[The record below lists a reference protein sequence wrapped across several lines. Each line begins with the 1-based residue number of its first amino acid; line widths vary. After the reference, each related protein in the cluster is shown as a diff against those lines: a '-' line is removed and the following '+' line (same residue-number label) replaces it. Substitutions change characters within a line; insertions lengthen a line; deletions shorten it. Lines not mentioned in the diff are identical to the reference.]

1 MKTQTKEKMWVDHN
15 YNVVPRERCF
25 SYERQSEASISRIAK
40 KAIDLE
46 VKLKNFRKLCEE
58 EIEKIYKKYC
68 EDKKITYDNS
78 KGFTAFLFDRTIKVE
93 RDAQKITGYD
103 ENTLIASFSEFQL
116 FLKDENASP
125 ILSKIVEGAFKSKG
139 DKLDKGQINMLLSHQ
154 SDNTVKDNEHY
165 QRACELLKAAKIEA
179 GVKHYYRVYEGTYPD
194 DYKLIN
200 LNFSNI

>member
-1 MKTQTKEKMWVDHN
+1 MKTQTKEKMWIDHN
-15 YNVVPRERCF
+15 DNVVPRERCF
-25 SYERQSEASISRIAK
+25 QYERQSEISISRIAK

-46 VKLKNFRKLCEE
+46 AKLKAFKKLCEE
-58 EIEKIYKKYC
+58 EVEKIYKKYC

-78 KGFTAFLFDRTIKVE
+78 KGFTAFLFDRSIKVE

-103 ENTLIASFSEFQL
+103 ENILVASFSEFQL
-116 FLKDENASP
+116 FLDDENASP

-139 DKLDKGQINMLLSHQ
+139 DRLDKGQIQILLSHQ
-154 SDNTVKDNEHY
+154 TDDSVKDNEHY
-165 QRACELLKAAKIEA
+165 QKACELLKAAKMDA
-179 GVKHYYRVYEGTYPD
+179 GVKHYYRVYEGVYPN